1 MHGISQ
7 CFYMFIV
14 FENIMF
20 YTICQAPSQNCLKI
34 SKNNSFAPTF
44 CQVVLRFD
52 CPAHFGRVRARI
64 LIALLRGR
72 TNHIA
77 RRLAVHAVAHA
88 LFERLFD

>member
-34 SKNNSFAPTF
+34 SKTI
-44 CQVVLRFD
+44 VLLR
-52 CPAHFGRVRARI
+52 HFVKLFYALIAQRI
-64 LIALLRGR
+64 LVECARG
-72 TNHIA
+72 
-77 RRLAVHAVAHA
+77 
-88 LFERLFD
+88 F